1 MAAASFD
8 PAKAGDVVLDLVD
21 TINANRQYLSEID
34 GAIGDGDHGINMSK
48 GFTACGERI
57 RATQPPPGLAAAYE
71 ELATVLMDGIG
82 GSMGPLY
89 GSFFFGWA
97 QALSGRPSVDA
108 VAFGDALAAAVAA
121 VAEIGGAAVGDK
133 TLMDTLIPARDAY
146 AEAVA
151 GGASFVDALRAMAA
165 GAERGRDSTRDLVAK
180 VGRAARLGERSRGV
194 LDAGATS
201 CCLILQSIAASTERH
216 LRADG

>member
-1 MAAASFD
+1 
-8 PAKAGDVVLDLVD
+8 
-21 TINANRQYLSEID
+21 
-34 GAIGDGDHGINMSK
+34 MSK
-48 GFTACGERI
+48 GFTACGETL
-57 RATQPPPGLAAAYE
+57 RALPQLPGLAAAYE

-97 QALSGRPSVDA
+97 QAFADRPSVDA
-108 VAFGDALAAAVAA
+108 VAFGDALAAAVAG
-121 VAEIGGAAVGDK
+121 VAEIGGASVGDK

-146 AEAVA
+146 ASAVA
-151 GGASFVDALRAMAA
+151 GGSSFVAALRTMAA
-165 GAERGRDSTRDLVAK
+165 AAEQGRDSTTDLVAR

-216 LRADG
+216 LQAAG

>member
-8 PAKAGDVVLDLVD
+8 PATAGDVVLDLVD
-21 TINANRQYLSEID
+21 VINANRQYLSEID

-48 GFTACGERI
+48 GFTACGETL
-57 RATQPPPGLAAAYE
+57 RALPQLPGLAAAYE

-108 VAFGDALAAAVAA
+108 VAFGDALAAAVAS

-146 AEAVA
+146 ASAVA
-151 GGASFVDALRAMAA
+151 GGSSFVAALRTMAA
-165 GAERGRDSTRDLVAK
+165 AAEQGEDSTTDLVAR

-216 LRADG
+216 LQAAG